1 MMGNINSGRT
11 SKFKED
17 VDHIHV
23 LEMLGEGKSRTE
35 IVKAL
40 QDEGMCYDAALRYY
54 RTALE
59 GLSPEGIDEYRKGL
73 IQVNLDRLEKII
85 SKTIDSNDAQTLRV
99 AKDCISEINKMLGLS
114 SGNKVEIMKNKE
126 GDEAI
131 RISFE

>member
-1 MMGNINSGRT
+1 MGNSNSGRT

-23 LEMLGEGKSRTE
+23 LEMLGEGKSRTD

-40 QDEGMCYDAALRYY
+40 QEEGMCYDAALRYY

-99 AKDCISEINKMLGLS
+99 AKDCISEINKIILG
-114 SGNKVEIMKNKE
+114 GNQNKITIAKNNEGEEII
-126 GDEAI
+126 DI
-131 RISFE
+131 TFD

>member
-1 MMGNINSGRT
+1 MGNINSGRT

-40 QDEGMCYDAALRYY
+40 QEEGMCYDAALRYY

-85 SKTIDSNDAQTLRV
+85 SKTILNQEKTFSVATLMQV
-99 AKDCISEINKMLGLS
+99 F
-114 SGNKVEIMKNKE
+114 
-126 GDEAI
+126 
-131 RISFE
+131 SFMITCAFPRL